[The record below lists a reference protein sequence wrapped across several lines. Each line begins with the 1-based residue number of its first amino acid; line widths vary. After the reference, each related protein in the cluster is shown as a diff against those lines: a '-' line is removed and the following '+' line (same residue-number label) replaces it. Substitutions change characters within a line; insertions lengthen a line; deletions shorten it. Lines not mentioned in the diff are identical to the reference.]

1 MGSPARE
8 SSPGE
13 PKEPPP
19 ADGPARRRRRMLLRL
34 AGFAGG
40 AALAGAAVSIALRER
55 GSFAKALET
64 VREASPL
71 AVGGL
76 LLAIAAGVV
85 LTAALF
91 HLLMRRYGA
100 IPFAEMAAVI
110 GAASFAN
117 YLPLKPGFAGRV
129 AYHRVRHGIRAVDTL
144 RAMIEAIAL
153 SGTTAAVILGG
164 LFLLHEL
171 GIPAALA
178 LFGPALLAGVALPSR
193 VRALA
198 LPLVLRQ
205 AEFALLA
212 LRYWL
217 VFTLVGSPIGVEA
230 ALVLASANALAS
242 FVPFVAGGLGL
253 REWITGLITPLVSPE
268 TFAAGVAAELVHRV
282 AELAVVGPIGLG
294 SAAYL
299 ARHVRRNPTPP

>member
-1 MGSPARE
+1 MGVPSREPGPGGTDGPLPADVPAR
-8 SSPGE
+8 G
-13 PKEPPP
+13 
-19 ADGPARRRRRMLLRL
+19 RRRTVLRL
-34 AGFAGG
+34 AGFGAG
-40 AALAGAAVSIALRER
+40 AALVVAAVSIAMGER
-55 GSFAKALET
+55 DSFARALDA
-64 VREASPL
+64 VREAPPGKI
-71 AVGGL
+71 AVL
-76 LLAIAAGVV
+76 LLAVAAGVV

-91 HLLMRRYGA
+91 HLLMRRYGE

-129 AYHRVRHGIRAVDTL
+129 AYHRLRHGIRAVDTL

-153 SGTTAAVILGG
+153 SGTTAAIILGG
-164 LFLLHEL
+164 LFLLHAL

-178 LFGPALLAGVALPSR
+178 LFGPALLAGLALPSR
-193 VRALA
+193 LRALA

-212 LRYWL
+212 LRYWIA
-217 VFTLVGSPIGVEA
+217 FSLVGSPIGVEA

-242 FVPFVAGGLGL
+242 FVPFVAGSLGL
-253 REWITGLITPLVSPE
+253 REWLTGLITPLVSPE

-294 SAAYL
+294 SAAFL
-299 ARHVRRNPTPP
+299 ARHVRRNPPAR